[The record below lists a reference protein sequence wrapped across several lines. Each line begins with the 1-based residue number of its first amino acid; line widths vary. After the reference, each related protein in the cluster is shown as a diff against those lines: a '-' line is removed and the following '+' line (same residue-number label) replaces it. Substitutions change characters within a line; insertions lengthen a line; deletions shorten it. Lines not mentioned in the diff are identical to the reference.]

1 MAPTRDPLVIAHRG
15 ASDELAEH
23 TLTAYE
29 EAITAGADAVECDVR
44 LTADTVLVCVHDRRI
59 DRTSDG
65 RGVVATK
72 TLAQLEEQDFAGW
85 KHEWPSGLDSD
96 DQPPPYDAIAR
107 KVLTLDR
114 LLELTTSVDRPVGL
128 SIETKHP
135 TRFGGLVESMLVD
148 TLSRY
153 GLLEPRRSG
162 PGAIRMMSFAESAV
176 RRMRTLAPNLDR
188 VFLMDRVPVR
198 CRAGWLPFGAR
209 YAGPGIE
216 IIRRH
221 PGYVRK
227 VHEAGGKVHVWT
239 VDEPEDVDLCLS
251 LGVDGIIT
259 NRPAAVRDR
268 VYG

>member
-1 MAPTRDPLVIAHRG
+1 
-15 ASDELAEH
+15 
-23 TLTAYE
+23 
-29 EAITAGADAVECDVR
+29 
-44 LTADTVLVCVHDRRI
+44 
-59 DRTSDG
+59 
-65 RGVVATK
+65 
-72 TLAQLEEQDFAGW
+72 
-85 KHEWPSGLDSD
+85 
-96 DQPPPYDAIAR
+96 
-107 KVLTLDR
+107 
-114 LLELTTSVDRPVGL
+114 
-128 SIETKHP
+128 
-135 TRFGGLVESMLVD
+135 
-148 TLSRY
+148 
-153 GLLEPRRSG
+153 
-162 PGAIRMMSFAESAV
+162 MMSFAESAL

-268 VYG
+268 VYR